1 MDIWIDELFT
11 GVDSEVLLGC
21 AGPPTDILAPR
32 GAAKSTSLGM
42 GLAWLIG
49 LHAEAGRPLKILYL
63 SFTVEIAQAK
73 SAAIKAIVESSRYRE
88 VFPMVR
94 ILKNMRSDTRWGID
108 PDFAG
113 IHRVGEE
120 WFTIYCAG
128 LKGGITSKR
137 SHLVVV
143 DDPIK
148 NPESIENPK
157 IRQQMRKNW
166 FSAVLPTM
174 FTGARA
180 FCLGT
185 RFHYDDIHANTFI
198 PKHGWKQ
205 IVLEAILYDDN
216 NQPYSYWEEMWP
228 IADLLQKKEDDE
240 QVFAYQYQNRTPR
253 SSELSLG
260 PELIVKGVVAEDYDR
275 IGIGVDLSSKTKER
289 NDWTVFMLGGIDKG
303 VVNVIDYH
311 RMRSMGNVEK
321 LTALCEMLAD
331 WNLLLRQDVHGKQQ
345 FFPTSNE
352 VDLWIE
358 TVAYQASFKGDFQ
371 DILVREQGLWNLH
384 PHEVIGSAMPGDKLS
399 RLRGIMGL
407 FQTKRIIWN
416 KYIDWSVPVDEVLN
430 FGATAFDDCVDALVM
445 LAKGLTKRGP
455 IDIVRQ
461 GEPIEQEWEQTDQNL
476 WVPIAR
482 GIV

>member
-11 GVDSEVLLGC
+11 GKDSEVLRGC

-32 GAAKSTSLGM
+32 GSAKSTSLGM

-49 LHAEAGRPLKILYL
+49 IHAEVGLPLKILYL

-73 SAAIKAIVESSRYRE
+73 SSAIKGIIESSRYRE

-108 PDFAG
+108 PNFAG
-113 IHRVGEE
+113 IESVGEE
-120 WFTIYCAG
+120 WFTLYCAG

-157 IRQQMRKNW
+157 IRAQMRNNW
-166 FSAVLPTM
+166 LAAVLPTM

-185 RFHYDDIHANTFI
+185 RFHYDDIHASTFTE
-198 PKHGWKQ
+198 KEGWKQ

-216 NQPYSYWEEMWP
+216 NRPYSYWEEMWP
-228 IADLLQKKEDDE
+228 LEELLAKKAKDE
-240 QVFAYQYQNRTPR
+240 MVFAYQYQNRTPR
-253 SSELSLG
+253 TSELSLG
-260 PELIVKGVVAEDYDR
+260 PELIVKSTIAQDYDR
-275 IGIGVDLSSKTKER
+275 IGVGIDLSSKTKER

-303 VVNVIDYH
+303 VINIIDYH

-321 LTALCEMLAD
+321 LTALCELLAD
-331 WNLLLRQDVHGKQQ
+331 WNLLIKEEDYQEQKFL
-345 FFPTSNE
+345 PTMSQ

-358 TVAYQASFKGDFQ
+358 TVAYQASFKGDLN
-371 DILVREQGLWNLH
+371 DILICQQGLWNLR
-384 PHEVIGSAMPGDKLS
+384 PHEMIGASLPGDKLS
-399 RLRGIMGL
+399 RLRGTMGL
-407 FQTKRIIWN
+407 LQTKRVIWN
-416 KYIDWSVPVDEVLN
+416 QYIDWTVPVEELLN
-430 FGATAFDDCVDALVM
+430 FGATAFDDCVDAFVILTRG
-445 LAKGLTKRGP
+445 LAGRGAVENVP
-455 IDIVRQ
+455 Q
-461 GEPIEQEWEQTDQNL
+461 GEALDVEYEEVN
-476 WVPIAR
+476 
-482 GIV
+482 